1 MKKLWV
7 NKEYKLD
14 SSIIIS
20 DIIVN
25 KYIDIF
31 WNDIMN
37 KLDNKQYILL
47 LFRIKFINSNYS
59 TIGELQKINK
69 NSKKD
74 LVKYL
79 KNIINISFDA
89 YKDIPIS
96 SIIFSYGIR
105 KGDIKV
111 PSNNTA
117 IKIKYHTYYNNKL
130 PVTIIPEEYGKIISK
145 SGNIYFILSDS
156 ATIILEQSEDKTI
169 NSVKYIKD
177 LKVLFS
183 WVDTIISLDNKKFTR
198 KIGKSTYHYEN
209 GDLVLY
215 TIAKKTKA
223 MSNNILPKNNK
234 QNRKFL
240 TMDLETILVNN
251 IHVPY
256 LLCWFDGKESKYYFI
271 KFKLNITKYP
281 TLPSLAF
288 KLFRTHY
295 LKKDT
300 IHMISG
306 KIDDNIRQGYTGG
319 AVDMYIP
326 SNFNNKLIYCY
337 DVNSLYP
344 YVMANF
350 KMPIGSPTYFQKD
363 IRKFNPYAFG
373 FFYCKITA
381 PENLLHPILQVH
393 HLGKDNLRTIAPI
406 GTWEGMYFSEEL
418 YNAEKLGYK
427 FEVLWGYTFE
437 SDLIFKDYINDLYKI
452 RLEYPKS
459 DPINLVAKLLLNSL
473 YGRFGMNDNFTYID
487 IWQKDE
493 YLRLEKDNLDNIIN
507 IIKLGNNYLVQLKFK
522 QKELDTNLDNASE
535 THNINIAI
543 AFAVAAYARIHMSQ
557 FKNNPNLPNLYY
569 SDTDSAYFD
578 GPLPDSMVDPKRLG
592 AIKLEKICK
601 KAIFLA
607 PKVYAF
613 LDQNN
618 IIEIKIKGV
627 TKKAIIDNNININLF
642 ESLLFKNKFIEL
654 KQTKW
659 FKSLADANI
668 TINEQ
673 LYSLKATENKRELV
687 YDYNNKLVATK
698 ALRLK
703 NGIIEYNN

>member
-1 MKKLWV
+1 M
-7 NKEYKLD
+7 NKSKSNCLEFMNKNNK
-14 SSIIIS
+14 IIKDFKEANILFKYFS
-20 DIIVN
+20 DITF
-25 KYIDIF
+25 Y
-31 WNDIMN
+31 
-37 KLDNKQYILL
+37 QY
-47 LFRIKFINSNYS
+47 N
-59 TIGELQKINK
+59 
-69 NSKKD
+69 
-74 LVKYL
+74 
-79 KNIINISFDA
+79 A
-89 YKDIPIS
+89 YKDSFNGKIWN
-96 SIIFSYGIR
+96 F
-105 KGDIKV
+105 KKE
-111 PSNNTA
+111 A
-117 IKIKYHTYYNNKL
+117 IKYCELDCVSLYQ
-130 PVTIIPEEYGKIISK
+130 
-145 SGNIYFILSDS
+145 IL
-156 ATIILEQSEDKTI
+156 T
-169 NSVKYIKD
+169 
-177 LKVLFS
+177 
-183 WVDTIISLDNKKFTR
+183 KF
-198 KIGKSTYHYEN
+198 
-209 GDLVLY
+209 
-215 TIAKKTKA
+215 
-223 MSNNILPKNNK
+223 NILIFN
-234 QNRKFL
+234 
-240 TMDLETILVNN
+240 
-251 IHVPY
+251 
-256 LLCWFDGKESKYYFI
+256 

-281 TLPSLAF
+281 TLPSLVF

-452 RLEYPKS
+452 
-459 DPINLVAKLLLNSL
+459 
-473 YGRFGMNDNFTYID
+473 
-487 IWQKDE
+487 
-493 YLRLEKDNLDNIIN
+493 RLEKDNLDNIIN

>member
-1 MKKLWV
+1 
-7 NKEYKLD
+7 
-14 SSIIIS
+14 
-20 DIIVN
+20 
-25 KYIDIF
+25 
-31 WNDIMN
+31 
-37 KLDNKQYILL
+37 
-47 LFRIKFINSNYS
+47 
-59 TIGELQKINK
+59 
-69 NSKKD
+69 
-74 LVKYL
+74 
-79 KNIINISFDA
+79 
-89 YKDIPIS
+89 
-96 SIIFSYGIR
+96 
-105 KGDIKV
+105 
-111 PSNNTA
+111 
-117 IKIKYHTYYNNKL
+117 
-130 PVTIIPEEYGKIISK
+130 
-145 SGNIYFILSDS
+145 
-156 ATIILEQSEDKTI
+156 
-169 NSVKYIKD
+169 
-177 LKVLFS
+177 
-183 WVDTIISLDNKKFTR
+183 
-198 KIGKSTYHYEN
+198 
-209 GDLVLY
+209 
-215 TIAKKTKA
+215 
-223 MSNNILPKNNK
+223 
-234 QNRKFL
+234 
-240 TMDLETILVNN
+240 MDLETILVNN

-271 KFKLNITKYP
+271 KSIDCSASILENNILDMIKRAIKDLNIAKYYNYSVYLHNFSKFDAYFLIKYLSQIGNIEPIIHKGKTICLEFMNKNNALILDFKDSYLLLPSSLRKLCKSFNIESPKVIFPYNLYDINYSCEVPYFKYFSDITFDQYNAYKDSFKGKIWNFKKEAIKYCELDCVSLYQILTKFNINITKYP